1 MIRGSGDGCLLS
13 ASAGGLGFPIHPPQA
28 AVVPPGDGKGSRN
41 PSPEHPFGVAGW
53 GPGLWH
59 KAGWSCSQHRASRY
73 RPEEMGGPGCGFCNG
88 KIIPV
93 IPHPRIP
100 GAPPGSHFPDLRSW
114 VTIWGFSQCHGVKPC
129 PGKLIAKFAQGWGN
143 SSEVKPRMGQEM
155 GLLLLGFAPGSLPV
169 SHRFPPAP
177 ERIHPGG
184 NGRAHLTDAPAVDPQ
199 TRSKGK
205 GLGLAAPCTHG
216 GKTHG
221 QGASLPGPLGRG
233 EPGPQR

>member
-1 MIRGSGDGCLLS
+1 MDVCSQHQQ
-13 ASAGGLGFPIHPPQA
+13 GGLGFPIHPPQA

-59 KAGWSCSQHRASRY
+59 RAGWSCSQHRASRY

-93 IPHPRIP
+93 NPHPRIP

-114 VTIWGFSQCHGVKPC
+114 VTIWGFSQCHGVKPR
-129 PGKLIAKFAQGWGN
+129 PGKLIPKFAQGWGN
-143 SSEVKPRMGQEM
+143 LSEVKPRMGQEM
-155 GLLLLGFAPGSLPV
+155 GLLLPGFAPGNLP
-169 SHRFPPAP
+169 SIPTRSGAHPPRW
-177 ERIHPGG
+177 ERSGTSQGYPGCG
-184 NGRAHLTDAPAVDPQ
+184 SPK